1 VRLPIIALVILAASA
16 PAIAE
21 PRARAVQI
29 DDLAF
34 RVVDLD
40 LASDRLE
47 LHWKDDAGQPLAG
60 IDRLRDWGAARG
72 HTLLFAANAGIYD
85 REFRPLGLHVEE
97 GIALRPLNTT
107 RAGSGHGNFA
117 MQPNGVFYVDQNGR
131 AGVMTT
137 DHWRERGPRARIAS
151 QSGPML
157 VVDGEINHAFDAQS
171 GSLKWRSGV
180 CAATPSHVVFAVS
193 EAPVSFHAFA
203 RLFRDT
209 LGCRDALYLDGT
221 LSRLWTR
228 NEGYAGAAAMMVKPY
243 AGMFAVFAPDSAP
256 E

>member
-1 VRLPIIALVILAASA
+1 MRLPFLALAATMA
-16 PAIAE
+16 CANALAE
-21 PRARAVQI
+21 PRARTVLV
-29 DDLAF
+29 DELTY
-34 RVVDLD
+34 RVVDVD
-40 LASDRLE
+40 LASDHLE

-60 IDRLRDWGAARG
+60 IDRLREWGGARG

-85 REFRPLGLHVEE
+85 REFKPLGLHVEE

-157 VVDGEINHAFDAQS
+157 VVDGEINRAFDA
-171 GSLKWRSGV
+171 GSDSRKWRSGV
-180 CAATPSHVVFAVS
+180 CAPTPSRVVFAAS

-203 RLFRDT
+203 RLFRDS

-228 NEGYAGAAAMMVKPY
+228 GEGYAGAAAMMVKPY
-243 AGMFAVFAPDSAP
+243 AGMFAVFAPDTASD
-256 E
+256 